1 MLDYAIGNHYEFFIH
16 WKHSKIVEDVS
27 DHNTV
32 PSGALGALVLYEIIL
47 LLEMSVPFKFSLI
60 TLWYSF
66 CEGLN
71 KLSASPLLAL
81 SVVILKCP
89 RSNCV
94 ALRFGM
100 NLSPPLGVFGAFD
113 PPGVL
118 AWS

>member
-1 MLDYAIGNHYEFFIH
+1 MLLAIIMNSLFIENIL
-16 WKHSKIVEDVS
+16 KLLKMSVTIILRNSE
-27 DHNTV
+27 V

-89 RSNCV
+89 RTNCV

-118 AWS
+118 A